1 LIELD
6 WGLGM
11 GSSMGRTDE
20 VLQDQVGHGAAT
32 AVALDHVHL
41 VRGPGVDIT
50 VNDVGDIDVGREGAH
65 GAATAPV
72 AVDVLDEDVLGG
84 TLCRD

>member
-1 LIELD
+1 
-6 WGLGM
+6 
-11 GSSMGRTDE
+11 
-20 VLQDQVGHGAAT
+20 
-32 AVALDHVHL
+32 L

-50 VNDVGDIDVGREGAH
+50 VDDIGDIDVGREGAH

-84 TLCRD
+84 TLYRD